1 MYKEPINPIAGS
13 LRKINKIDKPLARV
27 TRGHGDSIQ
36 INKIRT
42 EMGDITTETRE
53 ILKIIRSYYKSLY
66 SSKLENLDEMDD
78 FLDRYRVPKLNQ
90 EQVNYLNRPIS
101 PKEIEEVIKKK
112 KKNLSTNEKTRV
124 RCI

>member
-1 MYKEPINPIAGS
+1 MRACSTRDNQMARGKYKNISNRNQGYLASSESSSPIITSPGHHITPEVYKESINPIAGS

-53 ILKIIRSYYKSLY
+53 ILKIIRSY
-66 SSKLENLDEMDD
+66 
-78 FLDRYRVPKLNQ
+78 
-90 EQVNYLNRPIS
+90 
-101 PKEIEEVIKKK
+101 
-112 KKNLSTNEKTRV
+112 
-124 RCI
+124 